1 MLINDK
7 ERSILQ
13 KYRPLLESNPPRI
26 QEFYENLIMEENL
39 STVAIGRFIHMF
51 PVRARQRILHSLDY
65 LPQGFLARAIPLE
78 FITIPSQIQ
87 TIGEQCF
94 LQCADL
100 SHVKFEEESICRH
113 IHNKA
118 FDKCVSLVRVILP
131 KSIVS
136 LGSYCF
142 NDCSDL
148 TELHYEGTALG
159 FSTLHLAQDW
169 LEGSK
174 IKKIICSDKELKV
187 NG

>member
-1 MLINDK
+1 MILSDK

-13 KYRPLLESNPPRI
+13 KYRPLLESNPPQI
-26 QEFYENLIMEENL
+26 QEFYDNLEMGENL
-39 STVAIGRFIHMF
+39 SPIEIGRFIQMF
-51 PVRARQRILHSLDY
+51 SVQGRQKIKYTLDY
-65 LPQGFLARAIPLE
+65 FPTGFLARALPLE

-87 TIGEQCF
+87 TIGYQCF

-100 SHVKFEEESICRH
+100 TSVKFESNSICRH
-113 IHNKA
+113 IHSKA
-118 FDKCVSLVRVILP
+118 FDKCVSLAQVILP
-131 KSIVS
+131 KNLVSI
-136 LGSYCF
+136 GSYCF

-159 FSTLHLAQDW
+159 FSTIHLAQDW

>member
-1 MLINDK
+1 MIINDK

-39 STVAIGRFIHMF
+39 SNLCIGKFIRMF
-51 PVRARQRILHSLDY
+51 PIRARQRILHSLDY
-65 LPQGFLARAIPLE
+65 LPQGFLARAPME
-78 FITIPSQIQ
+78 FITIPSQIE

-94 LQCADL
+94 LQCPDL
-100 SHVKFEEESICRH
+100 VTVKFESNSICRH
-113 IHNKA
+113 IHDKA
-118 FDKCVSLVRVILP
+118 FDKCISLTRVILP

-142 NDCSDL
+142 NDCSEL
-148 TELHYEGTALG
+148 TELHYEGTASG
-159 FSTLHLAQDW
+159 FSTLHLAKDW